1 MPYVLAV
8 LAGIAAI
15 VAYLWLCAFAV
26 VHLSVPGML
35 IGAAAGVPLGLAV
48 ALFVAF
54 RKLFGPQDD
63 LVLRPA
69 DVAEGRFRLLR
80 VPPAVTPDPAWPS
93 YFAAQVVLDL
103 RAVAALLARLV
114 WAVLRGAGKAIRY
127 GGWTGALFWPLLLP
141 VVALL
146 AGFVAGAAA
155 GLLVIAVVSLAV
167 SLLAGLVAL
176 VAATALRA
184 VDRAAS
190 ALRRSAGNC
199 PRCYEV
205 SRLPAYRCL
214 HCSALH
220 RDLRPGLL
228 GVVHRRCRCGARLPT
243 TVTRAGL
250 SPLLAAVCPLC
261 GAALH
266 SGAGAAT
273 DVRVPVFGAPSSGK
287 THLVTAAVVGLLR
300 GHGPVALADA
310 HSKRAYAE
318 FTAIVDGGGSA
329 AKTDAARQPIAVTLR
344 FGQGRRFWQGRQDA
358 LVHLYDAAGEAL
370 DDPRRNEAFQYL
382 DAARTLVFVLDPF
395 AVPEVRGQFASRFAD
410 LFTTANVSPGA
421 PEPSYQATVT
431 RLRRYSVP
439 TARKRLAVVVSKRD
453 LLQRLP
459 GTAPLTGS
467 AADIRGWLVAQGM
480 DNLVTAAERDF
491 GAVAYFFVSSLDP
504 AAAAEPFRWLLA
516 AEPVTLPTPQTA
528 MRARS

>member
-1 MPYVLAV
+1 MQYVLAV
-8 LAGIAAI
+8 LAGLAAV

-35 IGAAAGVPLGLAV
+35 IGAAAGVPVGLAV
-48 ALFVAF
+48 ALVVAF
-54 RKLFGPQDD
+54 GKLFGSQDD
-63 LVLRPA
+63 FVLRPA
-69 DVAEGRFRLLR
+69 DVAAGRFPLLR
-80 VPPAVTPDPAWPS
+80 VPPAVTPDAAWPF

-103 RAVAALLARLV
+103 RAVAARLGRWV
-114 WAVLRGAGKAIRY
+114 WWVLRGAGKVIRH
-127 GGWTGALFWPLLLP
+127 GGWSGALFWPLLLP

-146 AGFVAGAAA
+146 AGFAGGAVAG
-155 GLLVIAVVSLAV
+155 LTVIAVVSLAV
-167 SLLAGLVAL
+167 TLLAGLVAL
-176 VAATALRA
+176 VTAAALRT

-205 SRLPAYRCL
+205 SRRPAYRCL
-214 HCSALH
+214 RCSALH

-243 TVTRAGL
+243 TVTRAGR

-266 SGAGAAT
+266 PGAGAAT

-300 GHGPVALADA
+300 GQDAVALADA

-344 FGQGRRFWQGRQDA
+344 FGQGRRDA

-382 DAARTLVFVLDPF
+382 DAARTLVFVVDPF
-395 AVPEVRGQFASRFAD
+395 AVPEVRGQFAARFAD
-410 LFTTANVSPGA
+410 LFAAANVSPGP

-431 RLRRYSVP
+431 RLRRFGVP

-453 LLQRLP
+453 LFQQLP
-459 GTAPLTGS
+459 GPAAP
-467 AADIRGWLVAQGM
+467 ADTRGWLVAQGL
-480 DNLVTAAERDF
+480 DNLVAAAERDF
-491 GAVAYFFVSSLDP
+491 GTVAYFSVSALDP

-516 AEPVTLPTPQTA
+516 TEPVTLPAPATA
-528 MRARS
+528 MRART